1 MSPVLYGLSC
11 ILGER
16 ECTPSLPFC
25 IIVPISHGLQMKPI
39 HDRCCC
45 PTFFIAI
52 AGPWMCIL
60 RVVFIDHVVIQ
71 ELTDFIWIGG
81 HPYNDDKLKLVT

>member
-1 MSPVLYGLSC
+1 
-11 ILGER
+11 
-16 ECTPSLPFC
+16 
-25 IIVPISHGLQMKPI
+25 
-39 HDRCCC
+39 
-45 PTFFIAI
+45 
-52 AGPWMCIL
+52 MCIL